1 MTTTLDAP
9 STTFGATLTRA
20 ELLRGL
26 GAVVSVTPSRATLP
40 VLKAV
45 RLDAT
50 PKGIT
55 MTAADLDTWAT
66 IRVSGE
72 GEGSVL
78 VEARQL
84 LDLAKLL
91 PDGPVRLEMADD
103 GLAVRA
109 MRAGRSRTVL
119 ETIRLDEWPDPPGRD
134 DADTAT
140 IRAAALHDL
149 AGRVAFAAS
158 SEMSRPILNCA
169 LLEIRANTVG
179 MVATDGHKLGN
190 ATAVTSSRGGD
201 RDLIVPPKAL
211 DLAARIIPEGDL
223 TLSWSANYLTITGEG
238 GEVRARLIE
247 GPYPNWRQVMPNDA
261 AGWLTVDRMALIAA
275 VRRALVVASDQ
286 THGIRFEVGADG
298 VAVLADG
305 RGKAHEQLDGRYD
318 GEPITIR
325 FNGHYI
331 IEILSRVTTDA
342 VRIGLTAPER
352 AALIKPHE
360 PGPDEPDV
368 RYLVMPLR
376 PLD

>member
-1 MTTTLDAP
+1 MTT
-9 STTFGATLTRA
+9 ATLEAPATTRFTATVTRA

-26 GAVVSVTPSRATLP
+26 AATSAAVPTRVTIP
-40 VLKAV
+40 VLSMI
-45 RLDAT
+45 RLDADAD
-50 PKGIT
+50 GIRLT
-55 MTAADLDTWAT
+55 GTNLDTWAT
-66 IRVSGE
+66 LRVLGE
-72 GEGSVL
+72 GEGGVL
-78 VEARQL
+78 VEAKQL
-84 LDLAKLL
+84 LDLARLL
-91 PDGPVRLEMADD
+91 PDGPIRLEMADD

-109 MRAGRSRTVL
+109 GRSQTVL

-134 DADTAT
+134 DSASAV

-158 SEMSRPILNCA
+158 SEMSRPILNCV
-169 LLEIRANTVG
+169 LLEIRANTVS

-190 ATAVTSSRGGD
+190 ATAMTSSRGED

-247 GPYPNWRQVMPNDA
+247 WPYPDWRQVMPNDA

-318 GEPITIR
+318 GKPITIR

-352 AALIKPHE
+352 AALIEPHE

>member
-1 MTTTLDAP
+1 MTTATLEAP
-9 STTFGATLTRA
+9 ATTRFAATLTRA
-20 ELLRGL
+20 ELLHGL
-26 GAVVSVTPSRATLP
+26 GAVVAVTPSRATLP

-55 MTAADLDTWAT
+55 MTATDLDTWAT
-66 IRVSGE
+66 LRVSGE

-78 VEARQL
+78 VEAKQL
-84 LDLAKLL
+84 LDLARLL

-103 GLAVRA
+103 GLAV
-109 MRAGRSRTVL
+109 RAGRSRTVL

-149 AGRVAFAAS
+149 AGRVAFAVSTA
-158 SEMSRPILNCA
+158 ESRPILNGV

-179 MVATDGHKLGN
+179 MVATNGHKLGN

-223 TLSWSANYLTITGEG
+223 TLSWSANYLTITGDG

-275 VRRALVVASDQ
+275 VRRALIVASDQ

-298 VAVLADG
+298 VTVLADG

-331 IEILSRVTTDA
+331 IEILSRVTTNA

-352 AALIKPHE
+352 AALVEPHE

>member
-1 MTTTLDAP
+1 MTTATLEAP
-9 STTFGATLTRA
+9 ATTRFAATLTRA
-20 ELLRGL
+20 ELLHGL
-26 GAVVSVTPSRATLP
+26 GAIVPVTPLRATLP

-50 PKGIT
+50 PTGIT
-55 MTAADLDTWAT
+55 MTATDLDTWAA
-66 IRVSGE
+66 IRVLGE

-78 VEARQL
+78 VEAKQL
-84 LDLAKLL
+84 HDLVKLL

-103 GLAVRA
+103 GLAV
-109 MRAGRSRTVL
+109 RAGRSRTVL

-158 SEMSRPILNCA
+158 SEMSRPILNGV

-179 MVATDGHKLGN
+179 MVVTNGHKLGN
-190 ATAVTSSRGGD
+190 ATAVTSSRGED
-201 RDLIVPPKAL
+201 QDLIVPPKAL

-275 VRRALVVASDQ
+275 VRRALIVASDL
-286 THGIRFEVGADG
+286 THGIRFEVDADG
-298 VAVLADG
+298 VDVSAKG
-305 RGKAHEQLDGRYD
+305 RGRASERVDGHYD
-318 GEPITIR
+318 GESITIR

-352 AALIKPHE
+352 AALVEPHE

-376 PLD
+376 PLE

>member
-1 MTTTLDAP
+1 MTT
-9 STTFGATLTRA
+9 ATLKAPATTRFTATVTRA

-26 GAVVSVTPSRATLP
+26 AATSAAVPTRVTIP
-40 VLKAV
+40 VLSMI
-45 RLDAT
+45 RLDADAD
-50 PKGIT
+50 GIRLT
-55 MTAADLDTWAT
+55 GTNLDTWAT
-66 IRVSGE
+66 LKIAGE
-72 GEGSVL
+72 GEGGVL
-78 VEARQL
+78 VAAKQL
-84 LDLAKLL
+84 HDLAKLL
-91 PDGPVRLEMADD
+91 PVGPVRMEHTDD
-103 GLAVRA
+103 GLLVT
-109 MRAGRSRTVL
+109 AGRSRTVL
-119 ETIRLDEWPDPPGRD
+119 DALGVDEWPDPPGRD

-158 SEMSRPILNCA
+158 SEMSRPILNCV

-201 RDLIVPPKAL
+201 RDLTVPPKAL

-318 GEPITIR
+318 GKPITIR

-352 AALIKPHE
+352 AALIEPHE

>member
-1 MTTTLDAP
+1 MTTATIEAP
-9 STTFGATLTRA
+9 ATTRFAATLTRA
-20 ELLRGL
+20 ELLHGL
-26 GAVVSVTPSRATLP
+26 GAVVAVTPSRSTLP

-50 PKGIT
+50 PKDIT
-55 MTAADLDTWAT
+55 MTATDLDTWAT
-66 IRVSGE
+66 LRVSGE

-78 VEARQL
+78 VEAKQL

-91 PDGPVRLEMADD
+91 PDGPVWLEMADD
-103 GLAVRA
+103 GLAVC
-109 MRAGRSRTVL
+109 AGRSRTVL
-119 ETIRLDEWPDPPGRD
+119 ETIRLDERPDPPGRD
-134 DADTAT
+134 DSASAV

-149 AGRVAFAAS
+149 AGRVAFAVSTA
-158 SEMSRPILNCA
+158 ESRPILNGV
-169 LLEIRANTVG
+169 LLEIRANTLG
-179 MVATDGHKLGN
+179 MVATDGHRLGT

-211 DLAARIIPEGDL
+211 DLAARILPEGDV
-223 TLSWSANYLTITGEG
+223 TLSWSANYLTLSGDG

-247 GPYPNWRQVMPNDA
+247 GPYPNWRQVMPNGA
-261 AGWLTVDRMALIAA
+261 AGWLTVDRMALVAA

-286 THGIRFEVGADG
+286 THGIRFEVDADG
-298 VAVLADG
+298 VNVSAKSRGRASERVDG
-305 RGKAHEQLDGRYD
+305 HYD
-318 GEPITIR
+318 GAPITIR

-331 IEILSRVTTDA
+331 IEILSRVTTNA

-352 AALIKPHE
+352 AALVEPHE